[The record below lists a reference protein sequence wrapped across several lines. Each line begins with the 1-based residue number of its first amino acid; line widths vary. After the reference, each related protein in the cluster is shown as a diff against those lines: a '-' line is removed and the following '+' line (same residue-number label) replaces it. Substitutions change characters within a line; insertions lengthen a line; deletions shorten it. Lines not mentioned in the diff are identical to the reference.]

1 MKSKVQCV
9 TVWLAAAITAAAQS
23 VLIRGATVHT
33 VSGADIPN
41 GSVLVRDGKIAEVGP
56 IPKVPKG
63 VRIIEAKGL
72 HLYPG
77 MIDSATDL
85 GLAEITSVR
94 ETVDVREIGDFKPQL
109 RTIIAINPASEHI
122 PVTRANGVTSAV
134 VVPEGGIISGQ
145 AALIHLDGWTWEE
158 MAARPSL
165 AMTLQF
171 PVIQQTTGERFGPG
185 ERRVS
190 YAEAKKRYEAQLRE
204 LDDWFERARRYQ
216 RARQTPAPGFKPDL
230 QLEAMLPVLER
241 KLPVVIYA
249 VREKAIREAL
259 AFAERQKI
267 RVVLAGARDADKV
280 AGELK
285 AKNVPVILP
294 RILELPLNEDDPYDR
309 PFTLPSEL
317 HKAGV
322 RFAFATY
329 SSSFSRN
336 LPYQAATAVAF
347 GLPYQE
353 ALRAITLYPAQ
364 IWGLEEVGSV
374 EPGKL
379 ANLVLADGDLLEVR
393 TQIKHVFVRGKE
405 VDLNNKHRVLYEKY
419 RNRP

>member
-1 MKSKVQCV
+1 MKSATTCLSA
-9 TVWLAAAITAAAQS
+9 WLALAAAALPQT

-33 VSGADIPN
+33 VSGPDIAS
-41 GSVLVRDGKIAEVGP
+41 GSVLIRDGKIAEVGVVVKA
-56 IPKVPKG
+56 PKQARVL
-63 VRIIEAKGL
+63 EAKGL

-94 ETVDVREIGDFKPQL
+94 ETVDIREIGDFKPQL
-109 RTIIAINPASEHI
+109 RTIIAVNSASEHI
-122 PVTRANGVTSAV
+122 PVTRANGITSAV
-134 VVPEGGIISGQ
+134 VLPEGGIISGQ
-145 AALIHLDGWTWEE
+145 AAVIHLDGWTWEE
-158 MAARPSL
+158 MAARPSV
-165 AMTLQF
+165 AMVLQF
-171 PVIQQTTGERFGPG
+171 PVIQQTPAERTGPS
-185 ERRVS
+185 ERRIP
-190 YAEAKKRYEAQLRE
+190 YAEAKKRYEARLRE

-216 RARQTPAPGFKPDL
+216 RARQAPASGLRPDL

-241 KLPVVIYA
+241 KLPVVIHA

-267 RVVLAGARDADKV
+267 RIILAGARDADKL
-280 AGELK
+280 AAELK
-285 AKNVPVILP
+285 AKDVPVILP
-294 RILELPLNEDDPYDR
+294 RVLELPLNEDDPYDR
-309 PFTLPSEL
+309 PFTLPAAL

-353 ALRAITLYPAQ
+353 ALRGLTLYPAE
-364 IWGLEEVGSV
+364 IWGLNELGSV

-379 ANLVLADGDLLEVR
+379 ANLILADGDLLEVR

-405 VDLNNKHRVLYEKY
+405 VDLNNKHTTLYEKY

>member
-1 MKSKVQCV
+1 MKPKARCL
-9 TVWLAAAITAAAQS
+9 TAWLAAASAAWGQT
-23 VLIRGATVHT
+23 VLIRGATIHT
-33 VSGADIPN
+33 VSGADIPD
-41 GSVLVRDGKIAEVGP
+41 GSVLVRDGKIAEVGA
-56 IPKVPKG
+56 IPKAPKG

-85 GLAEITSVR
+85 GLSEITSVR

-109 RTIIAINPASEHI
+109 RTIIALNSASEHI

-165 AMTLQF
+165 AMMLQF
-171 PVIQQTTGERFGPG
+171 PVIQQTTGERFVPG
-185 ERRVS
+185 QRQAS

-204 LDDWFERARRYQ
+204 LDEWFERARRYQ
-216 RARQTPAPGFKPDL
+216 RARQTPPPGFKPDL
-230 QLEAMLPVLER
+230 QLEAMIPVLER
-241 KLPVVIYA
+241 KLPVVIQA

-267 RVVLAGARDADKV
+267 RVILSGAREADKV
-280 AGELK
+280 AAELK
-285 AKNVPVILP
+285 ARNVPVILP
-294 RILELPLNEDDPYDR
+294 RILELPLHEDDPYDR
-309 PFTLPSEL
+309 PFTLPAEL

-353 ALRAITLYPAQ
+353 ALRALTLYPAQ
-364 IWGLEEVGSV
+364 IWGLEEVGSL

-393 TQIKHVFVRGKE
+393 TQIKHVLIRGKE